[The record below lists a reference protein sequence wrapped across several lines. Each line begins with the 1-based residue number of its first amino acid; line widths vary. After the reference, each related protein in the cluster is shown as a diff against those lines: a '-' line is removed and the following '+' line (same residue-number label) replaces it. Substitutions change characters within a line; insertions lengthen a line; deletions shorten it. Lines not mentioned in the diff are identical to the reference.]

1 MYSQCVQSMYFSVH
15 KCCAFFCCV
24 DENSFGHTNCTLAFT
39 HRNTQKNVKQLL
51 KRYLTNLLT
60 EQINAVKFTTLKLSK
75 SYL

>member
-1 MYSQCVQSMYFSVH
+1 MYFSVH

-39 HRNTQKNVKQLL
+39 HRKRTQILKNVKLLL